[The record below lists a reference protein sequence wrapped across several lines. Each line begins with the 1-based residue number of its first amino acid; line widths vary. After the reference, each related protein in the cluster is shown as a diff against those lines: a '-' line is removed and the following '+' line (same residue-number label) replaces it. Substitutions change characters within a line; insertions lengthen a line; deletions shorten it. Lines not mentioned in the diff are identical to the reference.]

1 MKKRLVVIGGDAAG
15 MSAASKARREDSELE
30 IIALEKSNYASYA
43 ACGLPYYIKGN
54 VQDVNDLIAIPPEV
68 FRQKRNI
75 DLRLQHEVI
84 KIEPEEKT
92 IQILSPQGESTLTYD
107 KLLISTGA
115 RAVKPPIKGVDS
127 EGVFILR
134 GIPDAVGIKEY
145 LTRRKPQSVLVIGGG
160 YIGMEMADAF
170 YSLGISVQI
179 VELLPHLLNSFG
191 SEISKEVEN
200 ETQHYA
206 RLYLGHRVNEIRP
219 DQQGGLSVYL
229 SREADQKEERV
240 ETEMVLIA
248 TGIVPEVTLAREAG
262 IDLGKTRAIITDKYG
277 QTSIPDIY
285 AAGDCAEVKS
295 IVTNQNIYLPLA
307 LTANRNGRAVGSTIA
322 GKKTP
327 LAPVA
332 GTAVVKLFE
341 LEVATTGVVNEEIAR
356 QYGFEPVKVSID
368 SSTRAGYCPGAKPI
382 KVSLVADRNTKR
394 LLGSSMVGGE
404 GVSKR
409 IDIVAA
415 ALYGQ
420 FTVRQLENL
429 DLAYAPPFS
438 PVWDP
443 VLDAARVLNGKLE

>member
-1 MKKRLVVIGGDAAG
+1 
-15 MSAASKARREDSELE
+15 
-30 IIALEKSNYASYA
+30 
-43 ACGLPYYIKGN
+43 
-54 VQDVNDLIAIPPEV
+54 
-68 FRQKRNI
+68 
-75 DLRLQHEVI
+75 
-84 KIEPEEKT
+84 
-92 IQILSPQGESTLTYD
+92 
-107 KLLISTGA
+107 
-115 RAVKPPIKGVDS
+115 
-127 EGVFILR
+127 
-134 GIPDAVGIKEY
+134 
-145 LTRRKPQSVLVIGGG
+145 GG

-170 YSLGISVQI
+170 YSLGMSVQI

-191 SEISKEVEN
+191 SEISEEVEN
-200 ETQHYA
+200 ETQNYA
-206 RLYLGHRVNEIRP
+206 RLYLGHRVNEICP
-219 DQQGGLSVYL
+219 DQQGRLSVYL
-229 SREADQKEERV
+229 SREVDRKEERV

-262 IDLGKTRAIITDKYG
+262 IELGKTRAIITDEYG

-327 LAPVA
+327 LTPVA

-341 LEVATTGVVNEEIAR
+341 LEVATTGVVNQEIAR
-356 QYGFEPVKVSID
+356 QYGFEPVKVTIE

-443 VLDAARVLNGKLE
+443 VLDAARVLNGKLG